1 MTGLNLYGVWR
12 QSLDKKQS
20 IFYVSNLT
28 EKNIEFSLLDINL
41 ESSENW
47 INLISGKK
55 YLILRLN

>member
-12 QSLDKKQS
+12 QSLDRKQN

-41 ESSENW
+41 KSSENW

>member
-41 ESSENW
+41 KSSENW